1 MAANED
7 KLLVFLHEFA
17 SMSESERDAAVEG
30 LSQEDR
36 DALIALEAARVATAT
51 ADLVE
56 VLDSGHGGLDKL
68 RAVTDPTELL
78 TVINLA
84 ARERPDLFVEALFA
98 AVILYRGWD
107 AAEPAAIVSL
117 REQWHWNVHQQI
129 RATRENPDQE
139 GATDPPQ
146 QTVHGAD

>member
-1 MAANED
+1 MAAKED
-7 KLLVFLHEFA
+7 RLLGFLHEFA
-17 SMSESERDAAVEG
+17 SMSERERDAAVEG
-30 LSQEDR
+30 LSQADR
-36 DALIALEAARVATAT
+36 DALIALEAARVATAE

-68 RAVTDPTELL
+68 REVSDPTELL

-98 AVILYRGWD
+98 AVVLYRGWD
-107 AAEPAAIVSL
+107 AAEPAAIVAL

-129 RATRENPDQE
+129 RATREDDDQE
-139 GATDPPQ
+139 G
-146 QTVHGAD
+146 GG

>member
-7 KLLVFLHEFA
+7 RLLAFLHEFT
-17 SMSESERDAAVEG
+17 SMSERERDAAVEG

-36 DALIALEAARVATAT
+36 DALIALEAARAATAK
-51 ADLVE
+51 ANLIE

-68 RAVTDPTELL
+68 REVTDPTELL

-107 AAEPAAIVSL
+107 AG
-117 REQWHWNVHQQI
+117 
-129 RATRENPDQE
+129 PD
-139 GATDPPQ
+139 A
-146 QTVHGAD
+146 